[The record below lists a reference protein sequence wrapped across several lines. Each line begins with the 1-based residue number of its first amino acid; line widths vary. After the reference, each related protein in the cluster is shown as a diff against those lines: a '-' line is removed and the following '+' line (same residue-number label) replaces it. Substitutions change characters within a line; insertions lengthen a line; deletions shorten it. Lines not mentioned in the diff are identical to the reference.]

1 MSIRRNVVNYEI
13 SLSCALIKKQ
23 KMFIAQSK
31 EMLLNNR
38 YIVNSLKKPTKS
50 KIDMAT
56 CHVLK
61 FMPMYRE
68 RTREL
73 QTKLLTLGCP
83 LEEEFG

>member
-1 MSIRRNVVNYEI
+1 MSISRNVVNYEI

-23 KMFIAQSK
+23 KIFIAQSK
-31 EMLLNNR
+31 EMLLNNG

-50 KIDMAT
+50 KIHMAT

-61 FMPMYRE
+61 FMPIYRE
-68 RTREL
+68 RTRAL
-73 QTKLLTLGCP
+73 QTKLLTLDCP